1 MFNFFFEDDEA
12 RHICELQLVHSQ
24 MYTVRKEM
32 GAHATYSTFRAA
44 LELMEMLD
52 LDPEMG
58 SDTKELEMLGAL
70 VWKGSAN
77 NRRDGPSRWEFD
89 SDSAHQK
96 ALAPN
101 SKRGRAGHQVVLSA
115 FQSGRLR
122 REVRDLRDRVEEQGT
137 TIEILH
143 EKITSQDARFA
154 AFEARVFKLDS
165 IQGPNPAA
173 PTLLEPQGLK
183 KKGKALAVRHAS
195 VLCET
200 QRLRSSK

>member
-1 MFNFFFEDDEA
+1 
-12 RHICELQLVHSQ
+12 
-24 MYTVRKEM
+24 
-32 GAHATYSTFRAA
+32 
-44 LELMEMLD
+44 MEMLD

-70 VWKGSAN
+70 VWKGSAD

-96 ALAPN
+96 SLAPN
-101 SKRGRAGHQVVLSA
+101 SKRGESITKVVLSA

-137 TIEILH
+137 KIEIQDTTIVSLH

-165 IQGPNPAA
+165 VQGPTPAA

-183 KKGKALAVRHAS
+183 RKGKALAVRQAS

-200 QRLRSSK
+200 QRLCSSK